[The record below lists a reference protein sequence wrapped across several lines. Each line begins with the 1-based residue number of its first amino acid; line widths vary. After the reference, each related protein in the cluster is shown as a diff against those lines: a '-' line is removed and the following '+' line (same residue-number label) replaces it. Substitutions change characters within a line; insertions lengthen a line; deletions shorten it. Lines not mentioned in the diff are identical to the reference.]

1 MKNKQGIKRIC
12 WLWRLGLLI
21 LLIFLA
27 AIRCATNPVT
37 QQSQLM
43 LISEEQELKIGNE
56 TYPNA
61 LWGGE
66 GGGGEYKDEQLKQYL
81 HQVVKKIHDAS
92 HRSNLPFTFVIQN
105 TSVPNAWAIPGHVA
119 ITRGLLAGLDNE
131 AEFAFVM
138 GHEIGHISARHSA
151 SQMSW
156 GMVTQLG
163 LGLAGLA
170 VTGTDYGPALL
181 GLGSVGASL
190 MLLKYSRDDELVA
203 DRLGVEY
210 MTKLGYNPRYAVTA
224 HQNLQRIS
232 NEYLKSLGQQTQER
246 SFFEELLSTHPRT
259 AIRIEEIQEM
269 INQQPPAPSQV
280 DRTNKSYFQSMT
292 TNLRNANKVYVE
304 YYDKA
309 ARALQ
314 KKNVAEANNLLGK
327 AISADRNQAS
337 FYSLEGFVLLQA
349 KNYADA
355 ERYFQGSLTL
365 DKNYQPGLR
374 GLGMLNYAKNNYGES
389 IRYLQQSAKLF
400 PQDIASRY
408 YLGMSHYQTKDY
420 KSAIPHLAAFAE
432 VQPKHTSIHGIL
444 GDCYEKTN
452 NLTSAYQHYAAQV
465 QIAPNSDIGRASASR
480 FSAIKPLV
488 EKPQKK

>member
-1 MKNKQGIKRIC
+1 MKKDRWMKGRI
-12 WLWRLGLLI
+12 GLCSLAVA
-21 LLIFLA
+21 LLFLVA
-27 AIRCATNPVT
+27 VRCATNPVT
-37 QQSQLM
+37 QQTQLM
-43 LISEEQELKIGNE
+43 LISEEQEIQIGNA

-81 HQVVKKIHDAS
+81 HQVVKKLHDAS
-92 HRSNLPFTFVIQN
+92 HRPNLPFTFVIQN

-138 GHEIGHISARHSA
+138 GHELGHVSARHSA

-156 GMVTQLG
+156 GLVTQLG

-170 VTGTDYGPALL
+170 VTGTEYGEALI
-181 GLGSVGASL
+181 GLGSAGASL

-224 HQNLQRIS
+224 HQNLQKIS
-232 NEYLKSLGQQTQER
+232 NDYLKSLGQQTHER

-259 AIRIEEIQEM
+259 AVRIEEIQEL
-269 INQQPPAPSQV
+269 IKQHPQALTPV
-280 DRTNKSYFQSMT
+280 DRTNRSYFQSMT
-292 TNLRNANKVYVE
+292 TNIRNANKVYVE

-314 KKNVAEANNLLGK
+314 KKNVAEANNLLSK
-327 AISADRNQAS
+327 AIAADRNQAA
-337 FYSLEGFVLLQA
+337 FYALEGFVLLKA
-349 KNYADA
+349 KNHTEA
-355 ERYFQGSLTL
+355 ERYFNGALML
-365 DKNYQPGLR
+365 DKNYQPSLR
-374 GLGMLNYAKNNYGES
+374 GLGMLNYAKNNYNES
-389 IRYLQQSAKLF
+389 IRILQQSAKLF

-408 YLGMSHYQTKDY
+408 YLGMSHYQTNNY
-420 KSAIPHLAAFAE
+420 KAAIPHLALFAE
-432 VQPKHTSIHGIL
+432 AKPKHPSINGIL

-452 NLTSAYQHYAAQV
+452 DLNSAYKHYAAQIQV
-465 QIAPNSDIGRASASR
+465 APNSDIGKASAAR
-480 FSAIKPLV
+480 FSVIKPLV